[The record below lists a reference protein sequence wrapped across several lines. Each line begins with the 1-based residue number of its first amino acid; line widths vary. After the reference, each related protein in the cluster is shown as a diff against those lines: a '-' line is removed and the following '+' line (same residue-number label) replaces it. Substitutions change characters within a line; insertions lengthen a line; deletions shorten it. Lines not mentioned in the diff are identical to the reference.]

1 MKILVVAEA
10 FPWPSTGGGLLR
22 LAKFIE
28 AISHMGETDLFALY
42 DASRADIVVPPTVSL
57 ERLETARYPRAPSQ
71 LRWRAA
77 WLTQRGLP
85 LEMVM
90 RRDDPTPRIAFEA
103 WASDRYDVVW
113 FSTAATFAWMGRP
126 RLGPTIIDLMDLED
140 EKARQRAE
148 LLRAQRR
155 ESGPC
160 TSIRLSAAATQA
172 HKNAGDWRSFQ
183 RSVASEVERVVLCSD
198 VDVQRSGLP
207 NARAI
212 PNAYPKPIRSVGHA
226 HVGDPPVILLQG
238 SLRYAPNIDAVGW
251 LIEEIAPRLWQ
262 KLPAAQ
268 IRLVGKPTRAVEAHH
283 RPPSVT
289 VVGGVPDMEP
299 ELERADIAIVP
310 LRIGS
315 GTRLKILESFAHRV
329 PVVSTSLGADGLDVQ
344 DGVHLLLADD
354 ADTFAV
360 ACQRLLLDVDLRKR
374 MADAAEELY
383 LRRYEWEAA
392 QGQLQQLVREVAEAS
407 TIT

>member
-1 MKILVVAEA
+1 MKILIVAED

-28 AISHMGETDLFALY
+28 AISHLGETDLFTLY
-42 DASRADIVVPPTVSL
+42 DASRTDIVVPRTAPL
-57 ERLETARYPRAPSQ
+57 NRLKTARYPRASSQ

-77 WLTQRGLP
+77 WLAQRGLP

-90 RRDDPTPRIAFEA
+90 RRGDSTPRIALTA
-103 WASDRYDVVW
+103 WASDCYDVVW

-140 EKARQRAE
+140 EKARQRAA
-148 LLRAQRR
+148 LLRTQRR
-155 ESGPC
+155 GSGFC
-160 TSIRLSAAATQA
+160 TSIRLTAAATQA
-172 HKNAGDWRSFQ
+172 HKNAGDWQSFQ

-198 VDVQRSGLP
+198 VDVQRSGIP
-207 NARAI
+207 NAVAI
-212 PNAYPKPIRSVGHA
+212 PNAFPNPARSVGHVQ
-226 HVGDPPVILLQG
+226 VGDPPVILLQG
-238 SLRYAPNIDAVGW
+238 SLRYAPNIDAVDW
-251 LIEEIAPRLWQ
+251 LIGQIAPRLWE
-262 KLPAAQ
+262 KVPAAQ
-268 IRLVGKPTRAVEAHH
+268 IRLVGKPTRGIESRHY
-283 RPPSVT
+283 PPSVT

-299 ELERADIAIVP
+299 ELERADIAVVP

-354 ADTFAV
+354 AETFAT
-360 ACQRLLLDVDLRKR
+360 ACQRLLRDSDLRKR
-374 MADAAEELY
+374 LVDAAEELY
-383 LRRYEWEAA
+383 LQRYEWSAA
-392 QGQLQQLVREVAEAS
+392 KDQLQQLVRDVAEAP